1 MLFFPFWQSN
11 AFISVL
17 NPEEAGATPSASA
30 TAGIAAFSG
39 ASSVSEPPFTSGQ
52 PTPTSMINTMG
63 GQGAA
68 SSAASAST
76 TSAGAVPMMTGAI
89 GAAALFGA
97 GAAFV
102 NL

>member
-1 MLFFPFWQSN
+1 MLTRC
-11 AFISVL
+11 ISVL
-17 NPEEAGATPSASA
+17 NPASRDAAPSASA
-30 TAGIAAFSG
+30 TAGAAAFSG
-39 ASSVSEPPFTSGQ
+39 ASSVSEAPFTSGQ

-63 GQGAA
+63 GQGAV
-68 SSAASAST
+68 SSAASASS

-97 GAAFV
+97 GAAFA